1 MAAALVIQVGEA
13 APTEVVVGPDL
24 VHARM
29 NASFARHP
37 DGRVFL
43 FGGHGPG
50 FVSMASAEVWRPDP
64 GAFSGL
70 NMRFTHDG
78 PAIARLSDGRILLAG
93 GASDLGVPAYAH
105 AEIFDPADESF
116 TVTGNMVR
124 FRAGA
129 GAATLTGGRVL
140 IASAWYVHNDAHTH
154 GELFDPATG
163 QFTATGALHTPRS
176 YAFVVPLQDG
186 GALVMGGTGPTGG
199 GLEGRVER
207 FNPADGSFS
216 SVQDL
221 LFVGETGWR
230 TSGGNLP
237 VDDLRLADG
246 RFVNMATRTVNGIT
260 ETLLF
265 TVDPVSG
272 LIAKLPLQTPLPDSS
287 EANFYAPPIVSRD
300 GSEVFLLG
308 NRSGTTPL
316 QHQVARIQV
325 ATGRVSLPAVEGGF
339 DGYYPSYAAM
349 APLSD
354 GRLLIAGGTTGDNF
368 QAVARTRLVTVG
380 QDEPEIPNL
389 TVILRN
395 DVPGQ
400 PALQFS
406 WPVGGTELVL
416 EDTEELGGTWRTVT
430 AEQVVEDGWI
440 RVTFAVPSDVPH
452 RFLRLRLPQAA
463 SR

>member
-1 MAAALVIQVGEA
+1 MSMAAALVIHVGEA
-13 APTEVVVGPDL
+13 APTQIVAGPNL

-50 FVSMASAEVWRPDP
+50 FVSMASAEVWRPDAA
-64 GAFSGL
+64 AFSGL

-78 PAIARLSDGRILLAG
+78 PAIARLADGRVLLAG
-93 GASDLGVPAYAH
+93 GSSNLGVPAYAH

-129 GAATLTGGRVL
+129 GAATLTDGRVL
-140 IASAWYVHNDAHTH
+140 IASAWYVHNDAHTY

-163 QFTATGALHTPRS
+163 RFTATSALHTPRS

-199 GLEGRVER
+199 PMEGRVER
-207 FNPADGSFS
+207 FNPAEGSFS

-221 LFVGETGWR
+221 LFVGEAGWR

-246 RFVNMATRTVNGIT
+246 RFVNVATRTINSIT
-260 ETLLF
+260 ETVLF

-272 LIAKLPLQTPLPDSS
+272 SIVKLPLQSPLPDSS
-287 EANFYAPPIVSRD
+287 QVNFYAPPIVSRD

-308 NRSGTTPL
+308 NRTGTSPL
-316 QHQVARIQV
+316 QYQVARIQV
-325 ATGRVSLPAVEGGF
+325 ATGKVGLPAVEGGF

-349 APLSD
+349 AQVSD
-354 GRLLIAGGTTGDNF
+354 GRLLIAGGTTGNNF
-368 QAVARTRLVTVG
+368 QAVAGTRLVTVG

-389 TVILRN
+389 SVILQN

-400 PALQFS
+400 PALRFS

-416 EDTEELGGTWRTVT
+416 EDAEQLGATWRTVT
-430 AEQVVEDGWI
+430 AERLVEEGWV
-440 RVTFAVPSDVPH
+440 RVTLPFASDVPH
-452 RFLRLRLPQAA
+452 RFLRLRLP
-463 SR
+463 